1 MTRIKH
7 IYKAALYY
15 TINHILSYIW
25 WRG

>member
-15 TINHILSYIW
+15 IINHILSDIFS
-25 WRG
+25 RG